1 MKTPD
6 KRNGNIMPINSSLF
20 FKYAS
25 GHICTYM
32 SIRTHTR
39 THTETACVLGMGC
52 LVVCVYLQVAPKGWA
67 VWAGDILPSPA
78 KQCLL
83 IFFL

>member
-1 MKTPD
+1 MYVYVYTH
-6 KRNGNIMPINSSLF
+6 
-20 FKYAS
+20 A
-25 GHICTYM
+25 H
-32 SIRTHTR
+32 THT
-39 THTETACVLGMGC
+39 HTQTARVLGMGC
-52 LVVCVYLQVAPKGWA
+52 LVVCVHLQVAPEGWA